1 MAMRTQYLPLG
12 PQFGPF
18 LFSSIGEEENG
29 MQLTVISAL
38 ARFGLDPWEEAA
50 RLAALPKTAA
60 REALVALIARFP
72 EERWRMSDR
81 ASIANRLIGLLPAAA
96 PPIDARA
103 AERHGKTPRRHA
115 AMWLLWVLLAGS
127 VLVGAYHKTF
137 VPDAPAS
144 SETRA
149 HE

>member
-18 LFSSIGEEENG
+18 LFSSIGEEDNG

-60 REALVALIARFP
+60 REALVALLARFP
-72 EERWRMSDR
+72 EGRWRMSDR

-96 PPIDARA
+96 APIEARPS
-103 AERHGKTPRRHA
+103 ERQGKTQRWHT
-115 AMWLLWVLLAGS
+115 AMWLLWLLLAVS
-127 VLVGAYHKTF
+127 VLVGAYHRTF
-137 VPDAPAS
+137 VPHVPAA

-149 HE
+149 P